1 MGIGS
6 FKYELSSQTP
16 QGRACNT
23 IFITNSSLQVK
34 QILFNLESFA
44 STLIIRHNNRL
55 IKDKSWSGRVFHRLK
70 TV

>member
-23 IFITNSSLQVK
+23 IFITNSDLQVK
-34 QILFNLESFA
+34 QILFGIEPFVAMLASSAKHPYLLKINLSPNMLF
-44 STLIIRHNNRL
+44 T
-55 IKDKSWSGRVFHRLK
+55 
-70 TV
+70 